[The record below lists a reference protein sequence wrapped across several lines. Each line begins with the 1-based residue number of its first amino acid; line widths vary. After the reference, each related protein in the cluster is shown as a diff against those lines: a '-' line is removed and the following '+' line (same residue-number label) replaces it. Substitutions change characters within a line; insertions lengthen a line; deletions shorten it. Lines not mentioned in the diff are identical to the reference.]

1 MRHSQESDRT
11 AKESEYPVSLLLSML
26 NLYSPS
32 GNENQ
37 VATFLESELRKK
49 GLSTRRDVV
58 GNVIGEIGTGGPR
71 ILLCGHM
78 DTVPGRLPV
87 KIEDDHVYGRG
98 SRDAQSSLASM
109 IVACVQAIRTEN
121 PAFTFPSSAL

>member
-1 MRHSQESDRT
+1 MRPSQESDRT

-49 GLSTRRDVV
+49 GLSTRRDVAV
-58 GNVIGEIGTGGPR
+58 NVIGEIGTGRAR
-71 ILLCGHM
+71 ILLCGHKA
-78 DTVPGRLPV
+78 TGPGRLPRELKDNHAYRRRAV
-87 KIEDDHVYGRG
+87 HAKS
-98 SRDAQSSLASM
+98 SR
-109 IVACVQAIRTEN
+109 T
-121 PAFTFPSSAL
+121 PT